1 MATENALKRRAF
13 AAHLDPWGS
22 RQNEDS
28 PLMTLGEAALFLRC
42 SKAHLCN
49 IVNGKVASL
58 PPMPVVRIGRRS
70 LLRRDA
76 LIEWLKAVER

>member
-1 MATENALKRRAF
+1 VLTTK
-13 AAHLDPWGS
+13 

-28 PLMTLGEAALFLRC
+28 PLLTLSEAAQFLRC
-42 SKAHLCN
+42 SKAHVCN

-58 PPMPVVRIGRRS
+58 QPMPVVRIGRRS